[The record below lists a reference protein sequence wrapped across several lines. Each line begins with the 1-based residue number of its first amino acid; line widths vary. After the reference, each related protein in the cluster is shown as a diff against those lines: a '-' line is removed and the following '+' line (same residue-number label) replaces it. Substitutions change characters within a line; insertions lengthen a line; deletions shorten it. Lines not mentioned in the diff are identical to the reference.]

1 MVTMISHNGMCCIGI
16 TADAAA
22 IPDIDRFAAC
32 VRAGFDEVL
41 ALAGHSLA
49 DVTDDPGELVGLGG
63 PR

>member
-1 MVTMISHNGMCCIGI
+1 MCCIGI

-49 DVTDDPGELVGLGG
+49 DVTDDPGELVGVGG